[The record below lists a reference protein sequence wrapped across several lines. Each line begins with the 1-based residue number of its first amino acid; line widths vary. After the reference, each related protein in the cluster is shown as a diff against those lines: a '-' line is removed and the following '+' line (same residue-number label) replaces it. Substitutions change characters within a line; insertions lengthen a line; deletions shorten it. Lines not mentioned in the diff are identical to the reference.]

1 MPTTPKTNKAAA
13 PTIAR
18 REFGAEKATTMALPE
33 YLTVMASPILLS
45 QAVHTLLKRT
55 RIRRAHTK
63 DRSEV
68 RGGGRKPWKQK
79 GTGRSR
85 HGSIRSPIWVG
96 GGVAFGP
103 RSRKTRILPLPT
115 AMARR
120 AFAGALAQQAAA
132 GKLTVID
139 FGARVPTKT
148 KEFVAKLPT
157 DIRGLLILVA
167 REHHEIIRVGRNV
180 PAVSVQ
186 PVEQATII
194 DIIGARE
201 IWIDAAALPV
211 IAQRT
216 SKRQTKKA

>member
-1 MPTTPKTNKAAA
+1 
-13 PTIAR
+13 
-18 REFGAEKATTMALPE
+18 
-33 YLTVMASPILLS
+33 
-45 QAVHTLLKRT
+45 
-55 RIRRAHTK
+55 
-63 DRSEV
+63 
-68 RGGGRKPWKQK
+68 
-79 GTGRSR
+79 
-85 HGSIRSPIWVG
+85 
-96 GGVAFGP
+96 
-103 RSRKTRILPLPT
+103 
-115 AMARR
+115 MARR